1 MHETG
6 PFSIPSIRSFVPEKL
21 RPWIIIIFALIFQL
35 SGGVYLAVVSEM
47 VGSTS
52 LMREDVTMAGAAS
65 LVGLALVFCVMFR
78 LKFRFASKSTL
89 LICCAGIIVCNLI
102 CMHSISVPVLVATSF
117 VAGVFRMW
125 GTFECNSTI
134 QLWITPKR
142 DLSIFFCYINL
153 MVQGMLNFTGLT
165 AIYTAY
171 LSKWEYMHWV
181 VIGLLGLMML
191 TTVIIFRTF
200 RAMKKLPLY
209 GIDWLG
215 AFIWALIILCIIFV
229 CVYGE
234 HYDWYNS
241 EYIRMATMAIVVLLA
256 TNLWRASTIRHP
268 FISMKTWTFKMVYVT
283 AFVYLLVFILLSPTH
298 VLEHLYMEQI
308 LGYDALNL
316 VSLNWISILGIVTAS
331 IFMYRTFALKKWS
344 FKSVTVIAFVA
355 IVGYLMIFYFIID
368 YNLPKE
374 ALMLP
379 IFLRSFAYVVLA
391 ICFLT
396 ALARVPFQFFWQA
409 LTIQAFVDACFG
421 EFFGAAI
428 LGRALKYV
436 MAKNV
441 MLLSANLDHVNV
453 LANQMPQAELY
464 GALQQQA
471 LIVSMKEL
479 YGWLV
484 ILGIFC
490 LLAFML
496 KESSL
501 RPKFAI
507 HPKFRTIRRYI
518 KHELREKIS

>member
-1 MHETG
+1 
-6 PFSIPSIRSFVPEKL
+6 
-21 RPWIIIIFALIFQL
+21 
-35 SGGVYLAVVSEM
+35 
-47 VGSTS
+47 
-52 LMREDVTMAGAAS
+52 
-65 LVGLALVFCVMFR
+65 
-78 LKFRFASKSTL
+78 
-89 LICCAGIIVCNLI
+89 
-102 CMHSISVPVLVATSF
+102 
-117 VAGVFRMW
+117 
-125 GTFECNSTI
+125 
-134 QLWITPKR
+134 
-142 DLSIFFCYINL
+142 

-191 TTVIIFRTF
+191 TTVIIFRTY

-209 GIDWLG
+209 GVDWLG
-215 AFIWALIILCIIFV
+215 AFIWALTILCIIFV

-234 HYDWYNS
+234 YYDWYNS
-241 EYIRMATMAIVVLLA
+241 EYIRMATIAIVALLA

-268 FISMKTWTFKMVYVT
+268 FISLKTWTFKMVYVT

-331 IFMYRTFALKKWS
+331 FFMYRTFALKKWS

-379 IFLRSFAYVVLA
+379 IFLRSFGYVVLA

-396 ALARVPFQFFWQA
+396 ALTRVPFQFFWQA

-453 LANQMPQAELY
+453 LANQMSQSELY

-471 LIVSMKEL
+471 LLVSMKEL

-501 RPKFAI
+501 RPKFTI

-518 KHELREKIS
+518 KHELREKIN